1 MMLPVRF
8 AVACV
13 AAVVFAIKVK
23 GSSKNR
29 IIANEESA
37 PGEPEKETAAPECVS
52 TEPIENEG
60 ASQASPSET
69 RTQSTVTANDASLE
83 EPDDMEVSSKP
94 GVVPGINIDAIAVGT
109 DALEI
114 TPRKSSFSKLMK
126 KVSSAIPS
134 PRKQSAV

>member
-1 MMLPVRF
+1 MLPVRI

-37 PGEPEKETAAPECVS
+37 PGEPEKEAAAPECVS

-83 EPDDMEVSSKP
+83 EPDDMEEVSSKP